1 MKLERERETE
11 IRAVTGISPLMKTVA
26 SVGMKIAKLMVPV
39 VAIFMLVGLANAQS
53 YQQYVNGQP
62 SKTDVMAPNEF
73 IVRMGV
79 TAGAAKTMPTGNN
92 ESGLPFAVDKNYPA
106 FYFIPADKRP
116 RIMNQG
122 SCSSCTAWATT
133 TALASVVARQ
143 GKYSPQFNSFL
154 NMPDAIQFYIM
165 GGRTCGSGSPNEG
178 WWPKDAIIRMTD
190 TGTFLSVVEPISN
203 QGVLGGSYASPV
215 GDWWIKAG
223 KSGSLT
229 NQDAMRK
236 FIATQGALIA
246 DMDLPIDFNRYT
258 SGIYNHQEFVA
269 KLIQPL
275 QEAQKTTTNQALAAS
290 YGVASASL
298 SDAFNS
304 VIGGHAVTV
313 IGYFIGGKI
322 KLRDYLR
329 PIVPPN
335 ANMAIYPDIE
345 IDAPAFW
352 IVQNSWGDKW
362 GMNGLFYVAANQA
375 FTGRYENKKTK
386 QWSSGNAN
394 VIDDTM
400 FYVLDPTITS
410 KGKDIREVPATPAAR
425 TITFRNEA
433 GYVAKLSV
441 VYFVN
446 QNINGTQVPIAKSLV
461 TPAIPVG
468 QSKTLEIPRDN
479 AKGMPISVGIEGI
492 GTTKGKVLETTV
504 PEGFNGN
511 LCFKSW
517 GTIFDAKGGACQ

>member
-1 MKLERERETE
+1 MKLRRENRRE
-11 IRAVTGISPLMKTVA
+11 ICAVTGISMLLKTVA
-26 SVGMKIAKLMVPV
+26 TFGMKIAGTMVPV
-39 VAIFMLVGLANAQS
+39 FAIFMLAGPTSAQS
-53 YQQYVNGQP
+53 YQQYVDGQP
-62 SKTDVMAPNEF
+62 SKTDVMAPKEF

-79 TAGAAKTMPTGNN
+79 AAGAAKTMPTGNN
-92 ESGLPFAVDKNYPA
+92 ESGLPFPVDKNYPP

-133 TALASVVARQ
+133 NALASVLARQ

-154 NMPDAIQFYIM
+154 TMPDAIQFYIM
-165 GGRTCGSGSPNEG
+165 GGRTCGNGLPNEG
-178 WWPKDAIIRMTD
+178 WWPYEALPRMTD

-203 QGVLGGSYASPV
+203 QGVLGGSYAKPI
-215 GDWWIKAG
+215 GDWWVKAG

-229 NQDAMRK
+229 NKDAMRK
-236 FIATQGALIA
+236 FIATQGALVA
-246 DMDLPIDFNRYT
+246 DMDQPIDFNRYT
-258 SGIYNHQEFVA
+258 SGIYNHQEFVT

-275 QEAQKTTTNQALAAS
+275 QEAQKTTTNQAIAAS
-290 YGVASASL
+290 YGVAAASL
-298 SDAFNS
+298 SDAFNT
-304 VIGGHAVTV
+304 VIGGHSVTV
-313 IGYFIGGKI
+313 IGYFVGGKI

-329 PIVPPN
+329 PVIPPN
-335 ANMAIYPDIE
+335 TNMAIYPDIE

-362 GMNGLFYVAANQA
+362 GMNGLFYVAANQ
-375 FTGRYENKKTK
+375 TLNGRWLDKKSNRWGST
-386 QWSSGNAN
+386 SN

-400 FYVLDPTITS
+400 YYMLDPTITS

-446 QNINGTQVPIAKSLV
+446 QNINGTQVPIAKALA

-479 AKGMPISVGIEGI
+479 AKGMPISVAIEGI

-517 GTIFDAKGGACQ
+517 GTIFDAKGGPCQ